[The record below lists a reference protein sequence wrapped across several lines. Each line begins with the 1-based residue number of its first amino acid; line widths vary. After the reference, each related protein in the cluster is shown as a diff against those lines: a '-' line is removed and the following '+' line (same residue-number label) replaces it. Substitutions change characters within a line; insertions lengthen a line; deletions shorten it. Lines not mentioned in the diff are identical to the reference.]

1 MTISSFAPLSV
12 FWGEIFY
19 LFCEKHKLTVKKSHA
34 EDLAA
39 TKFPKSSLFSST
51 SVLNDPFGVRL
62 TLQSTSKGLHL
73 VFPASSVVLIQVIEE
88 RTSVL

>member
-1 MTISSFAPLSV
+1 MTISSFAPLYV

-19 LFCEKHKLTVKKSHA
+19 LFCEKHKMSHA

-51 SVLNDPFGVRL
+51 SVLNDHFGVRL

-73 VFPASSVVLIQVIEE
+73 VFPASSVVLIQVIEAQ
-88 RTSVL
+88 TSVL

>member
-1 MTISSFAPLSV
+1 M
-12 FWGEIFY
+12 
-19 LFCEKHKLTVKKSHA
+19 SHA

-73 VFPASSVVLIQVIEE
+73 VFPASSVVLIQVIEAQ
-88 RTSVL
+88 TSIL